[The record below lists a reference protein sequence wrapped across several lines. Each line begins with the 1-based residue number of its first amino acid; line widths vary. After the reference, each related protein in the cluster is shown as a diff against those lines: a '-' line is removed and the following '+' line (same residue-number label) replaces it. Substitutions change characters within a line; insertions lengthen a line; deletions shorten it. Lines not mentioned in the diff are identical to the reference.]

1 VQAVARPINGQS
13 KRRSPEKMYSSTLHD
28 AFLDE
33 LRDLYNLEKHLTHA
47 LPRMAS
53 AATAA
58 SLADTFE
65 SHLQETIRH
74 IDRLEQLFSVFGE
87 ETQDAKCECALDNPE
102 ASEIINDEFDEPTSD
117 AMLIA
122 AAQRIEHYEI
132 ATYGTAI
139 AWAEAM
145 GHVEAAS
152 LLQETL
158 AEEKAVD
165 TQLTRLATGGINQ
178 AAAIAHAAA
187 AKEEVSERWT

>member
-1 VQAVARPINGQS
+1 
-13 KRRSPEKMYSSTLHD
+13 MYSSTLHD

-33 LRDLYNLEKHLTHA
+33 LRDLYQLEKHLTGT

-65 SHLQETIRH
+65 SHLRETRRH
-74 IDRLEQLFSVFGE
+74 VDRLEQVFNVLGE
-87 ETQDAKCECALDNPE
+87 EPQDLRYEDIAGRPE
-102 ASEIINDEFDEPTSD
+102 VIEIINDEFDQPTTD
-117 AMLIA
+117 ALLIA

-132 ATYGTAI
+132 ATYGTTI

-145 GHVEAAS
+145 GHDFAAG

-158 AEEKAVD
+158 AEEKAID
-165 TQLTRLATGGINQ
+165 ERLTRLATGGINQ
-178 AAAIAHAAA
+178 QAAAIAHAA
-187 AKEEVSERWT
+187 KEPVSERWT